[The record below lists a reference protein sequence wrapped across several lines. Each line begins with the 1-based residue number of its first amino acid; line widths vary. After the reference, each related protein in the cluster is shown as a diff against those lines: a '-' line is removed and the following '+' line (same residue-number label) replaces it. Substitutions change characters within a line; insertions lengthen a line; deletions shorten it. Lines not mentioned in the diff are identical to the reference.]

1 MKIPAFVV
9 IIGLIIVGFVV
20 FRSVVST
27 LNFSAKLMTWG
38 IFLALGI
45 GAALYYSRDPEN
57 TNDISPFDEVQ
68 YRTQADDRQYQ

>member
-27 LNFSAKLMTWG
+27 LKFSAKILTWG
-38 IFLALGI
+38 IVLAIGI
-45 GAALYYSRDPEN
+45 GAAFYYGRVPGS
-57 TNDISPFDEVQ
+57 TNDISPLDEVQ
-68 YRTQADDRQYQ
+68 YQTQARDRQYQ

>member
-27 LNFSAKLMTWG
+27 LKFSAKLMTWG

-45 GAALYYSRDPEN
+45 GAALYYGRDPEN